1 MRAVVLAA
9 APIGSI
15 RDDADQEISA
25 QNAAHADAIRPEWRQ
40 LETTQVVFDL

>member
-25 QNAAHADAIRPEWRQ
+25 QNAAHADAIRPACAAISDDACR
-40 LETTQVVFDL
+40 L